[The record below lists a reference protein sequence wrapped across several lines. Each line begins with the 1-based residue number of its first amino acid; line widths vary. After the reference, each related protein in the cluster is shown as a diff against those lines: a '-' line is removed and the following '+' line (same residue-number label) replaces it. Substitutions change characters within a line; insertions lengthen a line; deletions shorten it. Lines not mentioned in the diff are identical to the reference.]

1 MRMGRWTA
9 AVMLAGALAAGACTD
24 SQSGGDTSEE
34 DIEGGVPAGAIP
46 APEGTAANPAAAGVP
61 MDSTAADTG
70 AAAVA
75 PGDSVTP
82 EAGR

>member
-1 MRMGRWTA
+1 MKMARWTV
-9 AVMLAGALAAGACTD
+9 AVIFAVALAAGACTD

-34 DIEGGVPAGAIP
+34 DVEGGVPAGAIP

-61 MDSTAADTG
+61 LDSTTADSG
-70 AAAVA
+70 AVVA

-82 EAGR
+82 ETGR